1 MSTVAVSVQREVGQ
15 TDGGDTGAARNQHP
29 ALKRIVRIVILL
41 GIGFASTFLLWWAF
55 VHTVAIDDLV
65 KKSPSQV
72 WRYLFSA
79 DKARANRTALF
90 DALETTLGNVFI
102 GYLIGLVSSI
112 VVSSLFV
119 LSPTIRRTFMP
130 FALLLRSV
138 PLIAMTPIIGL
149 VSGYTL
155 TSVRVVTALV
165 TFFPSL
171 VNISLGLESAPKQSI
186 DLVEA
191 YGGSN
196 RTALLKVR
204 LPYAVPPL
212 FAAMRI
218 AVPGA
223 MVGALLGEWL
233 LTKQGIG
240 SYLASRPA
248 KFDYTGVWAAVAVVT
263 SVALILYAIVGIIE
277 TPILARFN
285 PERLSE
291 D

>member
-1 MSTVAVSVQREVGQ
+1 MSTVAVTVQDEISES
-15 TDGGDTGAARNQHP
+15 TGGRANRP
-29 ALKRIVRIVILL
+29 ALKRVVRILMLL
-41 GIGFASTFLLWWAF
+41 VIGFASTFALWYAF
-55 VHTVAIDDLV
+55 VHTITIDALV
-65 KKSPSQV
+65 KKSPSDV
-72 WRYLFSA
+72 WTYLFSTK
-79 DKARANRTALF
+79 KAPANRRALF
-90 DALETTLGNVFI
+90 DALETTLGNVFV
-102 GYLIGLVSSI
+102 GYLMGLVTSI
-112 VVSSLFV
+112 VVSSVFV
-119 LSPTIRRTFMP
+119 LSPAIRRTFMP

-149 VSGYTL
+149 ITGYGL
-155 TSVRVVTALV
+155 ASVRIVTALV

-186 DLVEA
+186 DLIEA

-240 SYLASRPA
+240 SYLADRPA
-248 KFDYTGVWAAVAVVT
+248 RFDYTGVWAAVAVVT
-263 SVALILYAIVGIIE
+263 TVALVLYALVGIIE

>member
-1 MSTVAVSVQREVGQ
+1 MSTIATRIQRNVSE
-15 TDGGDTGAARNQHP
+15 TGGARRQHP
-29 ALKRIVRIVILL
+29 ALKRVARILL
-41 GIGFASTFLLWWAF
+41 LLAIGFASTFVLWWAF
-55 VHTVAIDDLV
+55 VHTVTMDALV

-72 WRYLFSA
+72 WDYLFDSP
-79 DKARANRTALF
+79 KAIANRTALF
-90 DALETTLGNVFI
+90 DALRTTLGNVFV
-102 GYLIGLVSSI
+102 GYLIGLVTSI

-138 PLIAMTPIIGL
+138 PLIAMTPLIGL
-149 VSGYTL
+149 VFGYSL

-171 VNISLGLESAPKQSI
+171 VNISLGLQSAPKQSI

-191 YGGSN
+191 YGGTN
-196 RTALLKVR
+196 RTSLLKVR

-263 SVALILYAIVGIIE
+263 SVALVLYAVVGIIE

>member
-1 MSTVAVSVQREVGQ
+1 MSTLAVTVQNESSPSGSGQ
-15 TDGGDTGAARNQHP
+15 SAWNHP
-29 ALKRIVRIVILL
+29 GLKRVRRIIMLL
-41 GIGFASTFLLWWAF
+41 GIGFASTFVLWYAF
-55 VHTVAIDDLV
+55 VHTVDIDALV

-72 WRYLFSA
+72 WTYLFSA
-79 DKARANRTALF
+79 PKSDANRTALF
-90 DALETTLGNVFI
+90 KALKTTLGNVFV
-102 GYLIGLVSSI
+102 GYLIGLIASI
-112 VVSSLFV
+112 VVSSLFI

-138 PLIAMTPIIGL
+138 PLIALTPIIGL
-149 VSGYTL
+149 VSGYSI

-186 DLVEA
+186 DLIEA

-240 SYLASRPA
+240 SYLAERPA

-263 SVALILYAIVGIIE
+263 SVALILYAVVGIIE

-285 PERLSE
+285 PERLTE

>member
-1 MSTVAVSVQREVGQ
+1 MSAIAVELPKVN
-15 TDGGDTGAARNQHP
+15 DGVRAPTQHP
-29 ALKRIVRIVILL
+29 GLKRVGRILSLL
-41 GIGFASTFLLWWAF
+41 LIGFLSTFLLWWAF
-55 VHTVAIDDLV
+55 VHTVDIDDLV

-72 WRYLFSA
+72 WTYLFSA
-79 DKARANRTALF
+79 PKAAANREALF
-90 DALETTLGNVFI
+90 SALETTLGNVFI
-102 GYLIGLVSSI
+102 GYLIGLVTSI

-138 PLIAMTPIIGL
+138 PLIALTPLIGL
-149 VSGYTL
+149 VFGYTL
-155 TSVRVVTALV
+155 TSVRVVTAMV

-191 YGGSN
+191 YGGTT

-240 SYLASRPA
+240 SYLSERPA
-248 KFDYTGVWAAVAVVT
+248 RFDYTGVWAAVAVVT
-263 SVALILYAIVGIIE
+263 SVALILYAVVGIIE

-285 PERLSE
+285 PERLNE

>member
-1 MSTVAVSVQREVGQ
+1 MSTVADRIPKDVSGPSVGAHRP
-15 TDGGDTGAARNQHP
+15 G
-29 ALKRIVRIVILL
+29 LKRVGRILSLL
-41 GIGFASTFLLWWAF
+41 VIGFLSTFLLWWAF
-55 VHTVAIDDLV
+55 VHTVDIDQLV

-72 WRYLFSA
+72 WTYLFSGP
-79 DKARANRTALF
+79 KSRVNRDALLK
-90 DALETTLGNVFI
+90 ALETTLGNVFI
-102 GYLIGLVSSI
+102 GYLIGLVTSI
-112 VVSSLFV
+112 VVSSVFV
-119 LSPTIRRTFMP
+119 LSPTLRRTFMP

-138 PLIAMTPIIGL
+138 PLVALTPIIGL
-149 VSGYTL
+149 VFGYTL
-155 TSVRVVTALV
+155 ASVRVVTALV

-171 VNISLGLESAPKQSI
+171 VNISLGLESAPKQSV

-191 YGGSN
+191 YGGTS
-196 RTALLKVR
+196 RTTLLKVR

-240 SYLASRPA
+240 NYLSERPA
-248 KFDYTGVWAAVAVVT
+248 RFDYTGVWAAVAVVT
-263 SVALILYAIVGIIE
+263 SVALILYALVGIIE

-285 PERLSE
+285 PERLNE